1 MVLPSWQ
8 LSTKQPLT
16 HSLTPHP
23 AQGDGEENQERKVK
37 LNCGT
42 RWINN
47 QNKVK
52 YEKTIK
58 MIIILIIIVIKRK
71 GREREKSKKS
81 KAYNP
86 KKGQI
91 SQKQK
96 LQIE

>member
-16 HSLTPHP
+16 HSLTLHP
-23 AQGDGEENQERKVK
+23 AQGDGEENRERKVK
-37 LNCGT
+37 LNCGP

-58 MIIILIIIVIKRK
+58 MIIILKIIVIKRK
-71 GREREKSKKS
+71 GRERENPRKARHTTQKRDKSLKNRNCK
-81 KAYNP
+81 
-86 KKGQI
+86 
-91 SQKQK
+91 
-96 LQIE
+96 